1 LDGGA
6 SLSDTE
12 SIYKDNAAISG
23 GVYNL
28 VDSTAILDTVTV
40 ENNLALY
47 GGAIYA
53 LDACDIQVTKSK
65 FVHNTA
71 RVSGGTIVIQQSS
84 LNRVEKA
91 CVISQSEISHSNAG
105 NEGGTVYLENEGMLL
120 EIKDTVIRNTTA
132 KDGSG
137 GFA

>member
-1 LDGGA
+1 LEGGA
-6 SLSDTE
+6 SLSDSE

-23 GVYNL
+23 GVYNF

-53 LDACDIQVTKSK
+53 LDACDIQVSKSK

-91 CVISQSEISHSNAG
+91 CLISQSEISHSNAG
-105 NEGGTVYLENEGMLL
+105 NEGGTKIVG
-120 EIKDTVIRNTTA
+120 TF
-132 KDGSG
+132 S
-137 GFA
+137 

>member
-1 LDGGA
+1 MEGGA
-6 SLSDTE
+6 SLSDTD

-23 GVYNL
+23 GVYSF
-28 VDSTAILDTVTV
+28 VDSSGTLDTVTL

-53 LDACDIQVTKSK
+53 LDACEIQVTKSK
-65 FVHNTA
+65 FIHNTA
-71 RVSGGTIVIQQSS
+71 KVSGGTIVMQQSS

-91 CVISQSEISHSNAG
+91 CVISQTEISHSNAG

-120 EIKDTVIRNTTA
+120 
-132 KDGSG
+132 
-137 GFA
+137 

>member
-1 LDGGA
+1 LEGGA
-6 SLSDTE
+6 SLSDSE

-53 LDACDIQVTKSK
+53 LDACDIQVSKSK
-65 FVHNTA
+65 FIHNTA
-71 RVSGGTIVIQQSS
+71 RVSGGTIVIQ
-84 LNRVEKA
+84 
-91 CVISQSEISHSNAG
+91 
-105 NEGGTVYLENEGMLL
+105 
-120 EIKDTVIRNTTA
+120 
-132 KDGSG
+132 
-137 GFA
+137 